1 MRESAATKAR
11 RYLAEGRVTLIDVS
25 TTRVRALVRGD
36 GQIYAA
42 GYVYGNWSCDCP
54 TPTTQ
59 CSHLIALRLITA
71 PDMPS
76 GS

>member
-11 RYLAEGRVTLIDVS
+11 RYLSEGRITLIDVS
-25 TTRVRALVRGD
+25 ATSVSALVRGD

-42 GYVYGNWSCDCP
+42 GYTYGEWRCDCP
-54 TPTTQ
+54 TPTPQ

-71 PDMPS
+71 PDMPR